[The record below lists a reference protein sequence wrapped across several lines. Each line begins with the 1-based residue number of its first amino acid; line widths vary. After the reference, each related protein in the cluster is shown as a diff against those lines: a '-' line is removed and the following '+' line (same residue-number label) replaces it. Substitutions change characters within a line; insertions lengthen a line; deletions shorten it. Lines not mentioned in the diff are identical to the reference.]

1 MPRLAGLG
9 QEDKNDMII
18 GDTAPLDTPGDYWE
32 FWDAA
37 IAEARRYPLGIRAK
51 TVDAGLATIEVRD
64 FEFAGADGR
73 RVAGWLR
80 LPRHRTGPLPAVVH
94 ANGYGAGRLNA
105 IDDLTW
111 SAAGYVHLIVNTHEQ
126 GGGSV
131 GHILDGILD
140 PHRYYYRGVF
150 IDAVRAVEAVRHLA
164 EVDPLRVAMIGN
176 SQGGGIALG
185 VGALVPDI
193 AAVLAQSPFLT
204 DAPFALEHAASGP
217 WTEVRGFLAD
227 RPEHTDAVMRTL
239 AYVDGITS
247 ARHAVAP
254 GWISAGLIDDICPPQ
269 TAAAAAAAYSAPIAY
284 REWPGAGHESGGTAD
299 LVAALAALR
308 ERFALEHATA
318 GFTSSRG

>member
-1 MPRLAGLG
+1 
-9 QEDKNDMII
+9 MII

-37 IAEARRYPLGIRAK
+37 LADARSHPLDIRGE
-51 TVDAGLATIEVRD
+51 TVDTGLATVEVRD
-64 FEFAGADGR
+64 FAFAGADGR
-73 RVAGWLR
+73 RVTGWLR

-105 IDDLTW
+105 IDDLVW

-126 GGGSV
+126 GGGST

-140 PHRYYYRGVF
+140 PHNYYYRGAFV
-150 IDAVRAVEAVRHLA
+150 DAVRAVEAVRQLA
-164 EVDPLRVAMIGN
+164 EVDPSRVAMIGN

-185 VGALVPDI
+185 VGALVPDVV
-193 AAVLAQSPFLT
+193 AVLAQSPFLT
-204 DAPFALEHAASGP
+204 DAPFALEHAVSGP

-227 RPEHTDAVMRTL
+227 HPEQTDAVMRTL
-239 AYVDGITS
+239 AYVDGVTS

-269 TAAAAAAAYSAPIAY
+269 TAAAAAAAYSAPVAY

-299 LVAALAALR
+299 RIAALAVLR
-308 ERFALEHATA
+308 ERFALEHATTPA
-318 GFTSSRG
+318 PSLPRG